1 MNLNTT
7 KKILRHSIT
16 IDEITRW
23 NYQLIYTSWNK
34 NSKNKESDQNISFPE
49 LLKKEINLLD
59 NSQKKSLTKQLSK
72 QTFAINFK
80 NIPKNSPI
88 KKLKQVNLSKKMI
101 SNTDVLLFK
110 KKEDLFAYLKKQKNL
125 QKISFWFI
133 QLKQFF
139 FLIPKNNIN
148 SWYINRINIHNAITT
163 INVSQIGLFYINI
176 KLKKTTNLLNN
187 EILVK

>member
-1 MNLNTT
+1 MNLNIT
-7 KKILRHSIT
+7 KKLLRHSIT

-34 NSKNKESDQNISFPE
+34 NSKVKEDNQNISFPE

-72 QTFAINFK
+72 QTFAINST
-80 NIPKNSPI
+80 NIQKNSPI
-88 KKLKQVNLSKKMI
+88 KKLKQINLSKKMI
-101 SNTDVLLFK
+101 SNTHVLLFK
-110 KKEDLFAYLKKQKNL
+110 NKEDIFAYLKKQKNL
-125 QKISFWFI
+125 QKINFWFI

-139 FLIPKNNIN
+139 FLIPKNNVN
-148 SWYINRINIHNAITT
+148 SWYINRFNINNAITT
-163 INVSQIGLFYINI
+163 INLSQISFFYINI
-176 KLKKTTNLLNN
+176 KQKKVKNLSNK